1 MAGVRCLYD
10 KLIAVLGSHLET
22 NERVGE
28 KSVWQTR
35 GDSKQTNISQRQGTL
50 TQAHN
55 VHVHI
60 TCIIYYV
67 CIHVLYIM
75 CLCVC
80 TCTCTIIHYC
90 ICIPRH
96 TATPPPHWVS
106 TWSGNMRYFMGRS
119 YNSTTTPLR
128 QVQLVWYHAK

>member
-1 MAGVRCLYD
+1 MRCLYD
-10 KLIAVLGSHLET
+10 KLIAVLGSYLET

-75 CLCVC
+75 CVYMYYILCVY
-80 TCTCTIIHYC
+80 TCIIYYVCMCVYMYLHYNLC
-90 ICIPRH
+90 VYMH
-96 TATPPPHWVS
+96 MS
-106 TWSGNMRYFMGRS
+106 MG
-119 YNSTTTPLR
+119 
-128 QVQLVWYHAK
+128 